1 MTKISALLAIA
12 ILGFSTHV
20 TAQSDFPSKP
30 IQLIV
35 GWPAG
40 GTTDVLAR
48 TLAQEAKKILGRE
61 VIVVNKPGATGSLGA
76 MYVAAA
82 QPDGYTLGVM
92 NSATC
97 TTAHF
102 LQNIPSDIIERNTAL
117 VWLGRP
123 QQAIAVRRDSPIS
136 SVKDLIEQARRN
148 PGKVTIGLQGTGS
161 ATGLLIQA
169 IALEEE
175 AEMGFV
181 PFQGEAPAVTA
192 LLGGHITSVAS
203 AITAFDRHV
212 ASGELRTIAS
222 MNEHRLQSDPN
233 VPTLIEQG
241 FPYKIQTIFFL
252 HGPKGL
258 PATVTERL
266 VDVFGRAARTA
277 AYIDVTTKNGIVT
290 SNPVAGEALERFLIE
305 DRARTGAIVKKL
317 GLKKG

>member
-1 MTKISALLAIA
+1 MKKVSALLAIA
-12 ILGFSTHV
+12 LVGFSTYA
-20 TAQSDFPSKP
+20 TAQTDFPSKP

-35 GWPAG
+35 GWAAG
-40 GTTDVLAR
+40 GTTDLLAR
-48 TLAQEAKKILGRE
+48 TLAQEAKKFLGRE
-61 VIVVNKPGATGSLGA
+61 VIIVNKPGATGSLGA

-102 LQNIPSDIIERNTAL
+102 LQNIPTDIIERNTAL

-123 QQAIAVRRDSPIS
+123 QQAIAVKSGSPIRT
-136 SVKDLIEQARRN
+136 VKDLIEQARRN
-148 PGKVTIGLQGTGS
+148 PSKVSIGLQGTGS
-161 ATGLLIQA
+161 ATGLLMQA
-169 IALEEE
+169 IALEEKVE
-175 AEMGFV
+175 IGFV

-241 FPYKIQTIFFL
+241 FPYKIQTIFYL
-252 HGPKGL
+252 HGPRGL
-258 PATVTERL
+258 PAAVANRL
-266 VDVFGRAARTA
+266 VDAFGEATRTT
-277 AYIDVTTKNGIVT
+277 AYLDVTAKNGIVT
-290 SNPVAGEALERFLIE
+290 SNPIAGEALERFLIE

-317 GLKKG
+317 GLKKS